1 MRTIARHH
9 TSVLLAELTPQLRAR
24 SSESDRRYIAATS
37 LQLAARPRTPQDF
50 GDFRMG
56 AIDLWPGL
64 SADAQALLSGAHLP
78 PARERA
84 ARWSMIR
91 VLCRLIRIG
100 SRNPA
105 LRLPLLRLLDLRA
118 RVRAELIRVAQL
130 RRADSV
136 PAVAAE

>member
-24 SSESDRRYIAATS
+24 SRESDRRYIVATS
-37 LQLAARPRTPQDF
+37 LILAARPRTPEDY

-56 AIDLWPGL
+56 RIALWPGL

-84 ARWSMIR
+84 ARWSMVR
-91 VLCRLIRIG
+91 VLCRMLRIG
-100 SRNPA
+100 SRDPV
-105 LRLPLLRLLDLRA
+105 LRLGLLRRLDLRA
-118 RVRAELIRVAQL
+118 RVRAELIRMAELRQPAGL
-130 RRADSV
+130 RRA
-136 PAVAAE
+136 AE